1 MNPIALIVAGFGLA
15 ATLSAP
21 AGAAPI
27 AGLRGDAVAVA
38 SSNIV
43 TVSGGCGPNAWRGPW
58 GHCRDTPYSGPL
70 PGGGWTGGPQRPADY
85 YGNGCPPGYWHGP
98 WGHCRDTPYHGRLPG
113 GGWK

>member
-58 GHCRDTPYSGPL
+58 GHCRDTVSYTHLTL
-70 PGGGWTGGPQRPADY
+70 PT
-85 YGNGCPPGYWHGP
+85 N
-98 WGHCRDTPYHGRLPG
+98 
-113 GGWK
+113 